1 MCIVHGRVTN
11 YCIILL
17 DNNGQAVAYSFTIH
31 YDLCMIEEESIIE
44 NMDKV
49 ISRFDNA
56 ERKHMAQHRE
66 IKQSSKANRGSGR
79 SSKENILWTKVSTI

>member
-56 ERKHMAQHRE
+56 ERKPMAHIHKLNIE
-66 IKQSSKANRGSGR
+66 KSSIKYLRM
-79 SSKENILWTKVSTI
+79 